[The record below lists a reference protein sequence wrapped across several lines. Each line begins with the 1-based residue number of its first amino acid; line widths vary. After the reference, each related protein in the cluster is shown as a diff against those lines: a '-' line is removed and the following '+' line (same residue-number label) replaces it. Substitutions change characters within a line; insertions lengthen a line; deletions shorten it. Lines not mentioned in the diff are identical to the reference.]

1 MNNIDTLRLQRAF
14 SAGFKKGGFMR
25 RVIYDIGFKTKHE
38 YGFFNAKRS
47 NTKK

>member
-1 MNNIDTLRLQRAF
+1 MNNIDTLRLQKTF
-14 SAGFKKGGFMR
+14 SEGFKNGGFIR

-38 YGFFNAKRS
+38 YEFFYAKRS